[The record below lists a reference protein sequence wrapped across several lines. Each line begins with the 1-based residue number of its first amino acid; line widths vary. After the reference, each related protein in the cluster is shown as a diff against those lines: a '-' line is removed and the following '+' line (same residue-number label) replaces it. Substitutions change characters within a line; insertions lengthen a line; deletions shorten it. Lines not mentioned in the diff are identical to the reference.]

1 MGFGVIFGLRRI
13 LCGSGDGTDAFLR
26 SQTSVSCSV
35 AGLAAVTVFAQFWS
49 LMGGVGAAANL
60 VLCLLSLLPALFLR
74 PQLQAFA
81 EGKALFRR
89 PCPFLA
95 KGPRSGERSGD
106 SVTGSVPYA
115 GAATLCLLTLFF
127 AYAASHGYLHVD
139 TGLYHAQ
146 SIRWVEEY
154 GAVPGLALLHN
165 RLGYN
170 SAAFPLTALYS
181 MKFLTGRSLH
191 GAAGYLALLVA
202 AECLPLLRIPMM
214 LYRAVAGNAA
224 GSAAENAAENAAV
237 SAADRRQ
244 LCILPSDFVRAAAV
258 YYISTILDEMVSPAS
273 DYFMVLLTFHLV
285 LRTAVLLEQEE
296 RDWFPYALLTFL
308 AVFNT
313 TVKLS
318 AAPQMLIV
326 FYPLWMMF
334 HESGNAAGRK
344 QSARS
349 AAARIILSILTGVF
363 IAAPYFARN
372 VIMTGYLI
380 YPLASVD
387 LFDLP
392 WKIEWGYA
400 ASDQKEI
407 AVWGRGYTD
416 VYMYEA
422 PLSYWLPNW
431 FRNQGAVDKAALLA
445 DLVTVPVMF
454 AAAVVAAISGKK
466 SNATGDGKIRA
477 AGNLTGD
484 GTPVGS
490 RAKEGLWFPLY
501 FTVIAGLAFWFFGA
515 PLMRYGCVYC
525 YLAAILI
532 PMLWASSFHSVGIEM
547 AEKATE
553 NLPAEQRKAGEKRR
567 RMHRRAEIAACA
579 VIMLFLLYK
588 GTMAVREQLRMRG
601 DSHLLWQ
608 KDYTEADVVPYE
620 IDGVTFYRAADGGE
634 TGYEAF
640 PSAPFR
646 AKLRLRGET
655 LADGFLPEE

>member
-1 MGFGVIFGLRRI
+1 MISLLPLWFYIFITTFLMGFGVIFGLRRI
-13 LCGSGDGTDAFLR
+13 LCGFRGSGAPDFPR
-26 SQTSVSCSV
+26 SQTMISCSI
-35 AGLAAVTVFAQFWS
+35 AGLAAATVFAQFWS
-49 LMGGVGAAANL
+49 LAGGIGAAANL
-60 VLCLLSLLPALFLR
+60 VLCLLCLLPAIFLR
-74 PQLQAFA
+74 PQLRHFF
-81 EGKALFRR
+81 ERKALP
-89 PCPFLA
+89 PCSQLHLA
-95 KGPRSGERSGD
+95 K
-106 SVTGSVPYA
+106 VTA
-115 GAATLCLLTLFF
+115 LCLLVLFF

-146 SIRWVEEY
+146 SIRWAEEY

-202 AECLPLLRIPMM
+202 VECLPLLRIPMM
-214 LYRAVAGNAA
+214 LYRAVAGN
-224 GSAAENAAENAAV
+224 AAENAAENAAV

-326 FYPLWMMF
+326 FYPLWMIF
-334 HESGNAAGRK
+334 HEGGNAASTEAAEKIGTKAASRKTPGTEASGRE
-344 QSARS
+344 QPARS
-349 AAARIILSILTGVF
+349 AASRIILSILTGVF

-422 PLSYWLPNW
+422 PFSYWLPFW
-431 FRNQGAVDKAALLA
+431 FRSQGAVDKAALLA
-445 DLVTVPVMF
+445 DLVTVPVMLA
-454 AAAVVAAISGKK
+454 AAAVAAFGGKK
-466 SNATGDGKIRA
+466 KSQ
-477 AGNLTGD
+477 
-484 GTPVGS
+484 
-490 RAKEGLWFPLY
+490 LWQPL
-501 FTVIAGLAFWFFGA
+501 FLTVIAGLAFWFFGA

-532 PMLWASSFHSVGIEM
+532 PMLWTSREI
-547 AEKATE
+547 
-553 NLPAEQRKAGEKRR
+553 PEKRR
-567 RMHRRAEIAACA
+567 RIHRRAEIAACA

-588 GTMAVREQLRMRG
+588 GTMAVRE
-601 DSHLLWQ
+601 
-608 KDYTEADVVPYE
+608 
-620 IDGVTFYRAADGGE
+620 
-634 TGYEAF
+634 
-640 PSAPFR
+640 
-646 AKLRLRGET
+646 
-655 LADGFLPEE
+655 

>member
-26 SQTSVSCSV
+26 SQTAVSCSI

-202 AECLPLLRIPMM
+202 AECLPLLRIPGRMTRGC
-214 LYRAVAGNAA
+214 RARSV
-224 GSAAENAAENAAV
+224 
-237 SAADRRQ
+237 
-244 LCILPSDFVRAAAV
+244 LLPSDFVRAAAV
-258 YYISTILDEMVSPAS
+258 YYICSILDEMVSPAS

-285 LRTAVLLEQEE
+285 LRTAVLLEKEE

-318 AAPQMLIV
+318 AAPQMLFV
-326 FYPLWMMF
+326 FYPLWMIF
-334 HESGNAAGRK
+334 HEDGYSAGRK
-344 QSARS
+344 MSGTETSGREQPAGS
-349 AAARIILSILTGVF
+349 AASRIILSILTGVF

-431 FRNQGAVDKAALLA
+431 FRSQGAVDKAALLA

-532 PMLWASSFHSVGIEM
+532 PMLWASSFHSAGIEM

>member
-1 MGFGVIFGLRRI
+1 E
-13 LCGSGDGTDAFLR
+13 D
-26 SQTSVSCSV
+26 
-35 AGLAAVTVFAQFWS
+35 
-49 LMGGVGAAANL
+49 
-60 VLCLLSLLPALFLR
+60 
-74 PQLQAFA
+74 
-81 EGKALFRR
+81 
-89 PCPFLA
+89 
-95 KGPRSGERSGD
+95 
-106 SVTGSVPYA
+106 
-115 GAATLCLLTLFF
+115 
-127 AYAASHGYLHVD
+127 
-139 TGLYHAQ
+139 
-146 SIRWVEEY
+146 
-154 GAVPGLALLHN
+154 
-165 RLGYN
+165 
-170 SAAFPLTALYS
+170 
-181 MKFLTGRSLH
+181 
-191 GAAGYLALLVA
+191 GAAGEGA
-202 AECLPLLRIPMM
+202 AERPAPMPADIAALVTRALFGTQTPSPDDFSNVDLR
-214 LYRAVAGNAA
+214 RH
-224 GSAAENAAENAAV
+224 
-237 SAADRRQ
+237 
-244 LCILPSDFVRAAAV
+244 VRADLPRTFVWQTAE
-258 YYISTILDEMVSPAS
+258 DEMVSPAS

-318 AAPQMLIV
+318 AAPQMLFV

-334 HESGNAAGRK
+334 HENGDAAGRK

-431 FRNQGAVDKAALLA
+431 FRSQGAMDRIALLA
-445 DLVTVPVMF
+445 DLVTVPGML
-454 AAAVVAAISGKK
+454 AAAVLAAARGAGRRKTGITDK
-466 SNATGDGKIRA
+466 SA
-477 AGNLTGD
+477 AGG
-484 GTPVGS
+484 
-490 RAKEGLWFPLY
+490 REKENLWFPLY

-525 YLAAILI
+525 YLAAILL
-532 PMLWASSFHSVGIEM
+532 PMLWASERTGEEREISENSVPGKLPEGRNK
-547 AEKATE
+547 AE
-553 NLPAEQRKAGEKRR
+553 EKRL
-567 RMHRRAEIAACA
+567 RMRRRAETAAGA
-579 VIMLFLLYK
+579 LILLFLLYK
-588 GTMAVREQLRMRG
+588 GAMAVREQYGMRG

-620 IDGVTFYRAADGGE
+620 IGGITFYRAANGGE

-640 PSAPFR
+640 PSAPFQ
-646 AKLRLRGET
+646 AKIRLRGES

>member
-26 SQTSVSCSV
+26 SQTAVSCSV

-202 AECLPLLRIPMM
+202 LECLPLLRIPKKHH
-214 LYRAVAGNAA
+214 
-224 GSAAENAAENAAV
+224 
-237 SAADRRQ
+237 
-244 LCILPSDFVRAAAV
+244 ILPSDFVRAAAV

-431 FRNQGAVDKAALLA
+431 FRSQGAVDKAALLA
-445 DLVTVPVMF
+445 DLVTVPVVF

-484 GTPVGS
+484 DTPAGS
-490 RAKEGLWFPLY
+490 RTKEGLWFPLY

-532 PMLWASSFHSVGIEM
+532 PMLWASRFHIAGSEM
-547 AEKATE
+547 PEKA
-553 NLPAEQRKAGEKRR
+553 NGNAPADQKKAEETRR

-579 VIMLFLLYK
+579 AIMLFLLYK
-588 GTMAVREQLRMRG
+588 GAMAVREQYGMRG

>member
-13 LCGSGDGTDAFLR
+13 LCGFRGSGAPDHPR
-26 SQTSVSCSV
+26 SQTMISCSI
-35 AGLAAVTVFAQFWS
+35 AGLAAATVYAQFWS
-49 LMGGVGAAANL
+49 LAGGIGAAANL
-60 VLCLLSLLPALFLR
+60 VLCLLCLVPAIFLR
-74 PQLQAFA
+74 PQLRHFF
-81 EGKALFRR
+81 ERKALPPRSKLH
-89 PCPFLA
+89 LA
-95 KGPRSGERSGD
+95 K
-106 SVTGSVPYA
+106 VTA
-115 GAATLCLLTLFF
+115 LCLLVLFF

-146 SIRWVEEY
+146 SIRWAEEY

-181 MKFLTGRSLH
+181 MKFLTERSLH

-202 AECLPLLRIPMM
+202 LECLPLLRIPMM

-431 FRNQGAVDKAALLA
+431 FRSQGAVDKAALLA